1 MVYRMGEKRIGREG
15 KIMAR
20 CECDYNRDGKSLFRK
35 SRHDG
40 KVYCGA
46 TNQPQVPRPTA
57 ACLHLLRLARH
68 EAMPQQYK
76 KRRTVKPTRAKT
88 FR

>member
-1 MVYRMGEKRIGREG
+1 MGEKRTGREG
-15 KIMAR
+15 QIMAR

-35 SRHDG
+35 SRPDG

-46 TNQPQVPRPTA
+46 TNQWQVARPMD
-57 ACLHLLRLARH
+57 ACLHLLRLAKH

-76 KRRTVKPTRAKT
+76 KRRTVKPTQPTRVNL